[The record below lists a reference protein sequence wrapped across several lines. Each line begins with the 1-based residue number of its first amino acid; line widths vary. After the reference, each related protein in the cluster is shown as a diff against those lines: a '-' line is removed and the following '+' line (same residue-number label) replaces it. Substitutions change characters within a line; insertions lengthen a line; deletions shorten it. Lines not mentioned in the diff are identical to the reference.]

1 MLVIVG
7 GHSRNIGKT
16 SVVEGV
22 IRALP
27 EAGWAAVKI
36 TQYGHD
42 ACAADGNN
50 CECAAGLGA
59 GPAQS
64 DEAAHLDSSLA
75 APGSVVPESA
85 KDHLFALTE
94 EHEPGTSDSGRYL
107 GAGARRAFW
116 LRTAAGELGH
126 AIPALRTIVEDNKNV
141 ILESNS
147 AMQFFTPDLYIVV
160 LDPAIADMK
169 ESTRRY
175 FDRANAFVVIDRPQT
190 PLPWPG
196 VPQRWFTGKPRFLAS
211 PPAYVDAEMSAW
223 LRVRIGNCTEQTI
236 VPTGR
241 D

>member
-27 EAGWAAVKI
+27 EAAWAAVKI

-42 ACAADGNN
+42 ACAADGKD
-50 CECAAGLGA
+50 CECAAR
-59 GPAQS
+59 
-64 DEAAHLDSSLA
+64 D
-75 APGSVVPESA
+75 
-85 KDHLFALTE
+85 DHLFALTE

-126 AIPALRTIVEDNKNV
+126 AIPALRAIVEDNKNV

-160 LDPAIADMK
+160 LDPTIADMK

-196 VPQRWFTGKPRFLAS
+196 IPQRWFTGKPRFLAR

-223 LRVRIGNCTEQTI
+223 LRVTIGNCTEQTI
-236 VPTGR
+236 VPTGC
-241 D
+241 DSI